1 MASKI
6 AMTSLDGGLS
16 LISTIGNGSFIAI
29 FVRFKNLRNFP
40 NILLANLA
48 AVDFLNAVINVPM
61 HTLNY
66 VWKSSWMKGKTPAV
80 ILSSLQLEFALLNMV
95 SMFAIMLDRFLALYL
110 DLKYYTWKT
119 TRKAYAAVAL
129 IWLICTVHVAL
140 STIPLLKMD
149 MEADTTLGKSREK
162 IFQQRKGMIAS
173 TMGFFIAA
181 STAFGVLT
189 VYTIYQNK
197 RKVGKN
203 HINLLTIL
211 TTKMHVLWY
220 CEQLWAN
227 LCGVFS
233 DYSVRSQKR
242 EKPINCM
249 HEQNQSSREI
259 N

>member
-6 AMTSLDGGLS
+6 AMTSLDAGLS

-119 TRKAYAAVAL
+119 TRKAYAAVVL

-173 TMGFFIAA
+173 TMAFFIAA

-197 RKVGKN
+197 RKVGKKL
-203 HINLLTIL
+203 IN
-211 TTKMHVLWY
+211 
-220 CEQLWAN
+220 
-227 LCGVFS
+227 
-233 DYSVRSQKR
+233 
-242 EKPINCM
+242 
-249 HEQNQSSREI
+249 
-259 N
+259 

>member
-6 AMTSLDGGLS
+6 AMTSLDTVLS

-66 VWKSSWMKGKTPAV
+66 VWKSCWMKGKTPAV

-95 SMFAIMLDRFLALYL
+95 FMFAIMLDRFLALYL

-119 TRKAYAAVAL
+119 TRKAYAAVVL

-162 IFQQRKGMIAS
+162 IFQQRKGLIAS

-181 STAFGVLT
+181 STVFGVLT

-203 HINLLTIL
+203 LIN
-211 TTKMHVLWY
+211 
-220 CEQLWAN
+220 
-227 LCGVFS
+227 
-233 DYSVRSQKR
+233 
-242 EKPINCM
+242 
-249 HEQNQSSREI
+249 
-259 N
+259 